1 MAGGVGAP
9 IPRPSSRPRGRQPMV
24 LVLKCME
31 EVPVN
36 QLRDLLET
44 LSSVVGGQRGELRVW
59 QAKRGAWQAEGG

>member
-1 MAGGVGAP
+1 
-9 IPRPSSRPRGRQPMV
+9 MV